1 MVNCFAWRVL
11 FDNYGWSCLL
21 RSALSQVLVAVKSL
35 GYSSQALHLVTT
47 VQKQLEATSIYI
59 YNYIYIKV
67 VGVGHKTMTKHI
79 V

>member
-1 MVNCFAWRVL
+1 M
-11 FDNYGWSCLL
+11 
-21 RSALSQVLVAVKSL
+21 LSQVLVAVKSL

-59 YNYIYIKV
+59 YMYIIVIDIKV